1 MGVSKKPRKPYKR
14 IVIRTTETALPMV
27 FGLPKEAKTD
37 LQLLPHMVLEAF
49 RCGCGSEEGA
59 HTLAAAVNLG
69 SVLARTESSE
79 VQAEFALALDAMHRV
94 MERGKAG
101 KWGVS
106 GDDLRLI
113 GQALTLS
120 GDMQSQRTKRE
131 VCDAICTTYKEAA
144 LPA

>member
-14 IVIRTTETALPMV
+14 IVIRTAEISMPVV
-27 FGLPKEAKTD
+27 FGLRDEAKTD
-37 LQLLPHMVLEAF
+37 LQLLPLMVLDAF

-69 SVLARTESSE
+69 AVLARKESAE
-79 VQAEFALALDAMHRV
+79 VQAEFDLALDAMHNV
-94 MERGKAG
+94 MERGKGG
-101 KWGVS
+101 KWGLS
-106 GDDLRLI
+106 GDELRLI

-120 GDMQSQRTKRE
+120 GDMQGQRTKRE
-131 VCDAICTTYKEAA
+131 VRDAICATYKEAA